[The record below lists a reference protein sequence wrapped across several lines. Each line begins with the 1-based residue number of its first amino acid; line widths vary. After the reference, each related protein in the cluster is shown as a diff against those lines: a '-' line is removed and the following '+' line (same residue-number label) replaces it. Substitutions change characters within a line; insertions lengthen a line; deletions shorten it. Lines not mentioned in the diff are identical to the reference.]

1 MFLSSIL
8 PKTLLLQLS
17 ERYHITGKAFAKGYI
32 LNTHNA
38 FAIWAL
44 DVYVDVSV
52 SLDWDF
58 RVSGIEEVAGRYR
71 SEIEESGDL
80 VEDIN
85 YGPGV

>member
-1 MFLSSIL
+1 
-8 PKTLLLQLS
+8 
-17 ERYHITGKAFAKGYI
+17 
-32 LNTHNA
+32 LNIYNA

-44 DVYVDVSV
+44 DIYIDVSV

-80 VEDIN
+80 VKDIN
-85 YGPGV
+85 CRPGV